1 MGPFQ
6 LTAEFGT
13 WISYLVPLLIGMGFG
28 AALEM
33 SGFGD
38 SRKLA
43 AQFYF
48 KDITVLRVMFTAIV
62 VASLL
67 IGLSSAIGLIDFD
80 ALFVNPTYLAP
91 QIVGG

>member
-67 IGLSSAIGLIDFD
+67 SILMLCLLIPPIWHPR
-80 ALFVNPTYLAP
+80 LL
-91 QIVGG
+91 VG